1 MPRRTRRL
9 LVTPALA
16 AAATLLIA
24 GCSDSS
30 TDSQDKGQP
39 PSATNA
45 GPSPAPSAEPATL
58 EELAKAVGCTKPK
71 EAGKTLDFRQG
82 TCKAA
87 GADYVLLTFDTSK
100 GQREWLDISQMYGG
114 VYLVGNRWALS
125 ANPRSA
131 MDTARERLGGAIEEA
146 DGYGASPSGS

>member
-1 MPRRTRRL
+1 MPRRTRRV

-30 TDSQDKGQP
+30 TDGQDEGQP

-45 GPSPAPSAEPATL
+45 GSSPAPSAEPATL

-71 EAGKTLDFRQG
+71 EAGK
-82 TCKAA
+82 
-87 GADYVLLTFDTSK
+87 
-100 GQREWLDISQMYGG
+100 
-114 VYLVGNRWALS
+114 
-125 ANPRSA
+125 
-131 MDTARERLGGAIEEA
+131 
-146 DGYGASPSGS
+146 